1 MARRIVGIALLRNE
15 EHFATWALAN
25 AAGFCDELLVVD
37 NGSTDATPQ
46 RVEALRSRLPG
57 LTVHRTEDPNTS
69 HRFIQDH
76 AGQDVW
82 VFGVDGDE
90 VYDPGGLTRLRSR
103 ILDGEFDGWWRLAGH
118 MLHATRVDV
127 EEGRAEGYTTPP
139 TPSVTKL
146 YNFGALQSWREP
158 RRERLHGHN
167 MVFRKGWSRDRV
179 LELHR
184 GEDWESCDLRALHLC
199 FFPRSPA
206 DDVDPVHRP
215 NPAELRVG
223 PLGRAHNWIKNF
235 LRNPLSRDAS
245 YKVRRYRRG
254 TPAVRDIRAFGRPGD
269 WAALDPRAGE
279 TERLLRGP

>member
-1 MARRIVGIALLRNE
+1 MARSIVGIALLRNE
-15 EHFATWALAN
+15 EHFTTWALAN
-25 AAGFCDELLVVD
+25 AAAFCDELLVVD
-37 NGSTDATPQ
+37 NGSTDATLQ
-46 RVEALRSRLPG
+46 RVEALRSRFPG
-57 LTVHRTEDPNTS
+57 LSLHRTEDPNTS
-69 HRFIQDH
+69 HRYIQDY

-90 VYDPGGLTRLRSR
+90 VYDPGGLERLRSR
-103 ILDGEFDGWWRLAGH
+103 ILEGEFDGWWRLAGH

-127 EEGRAEGYTTPP
+127 EEGRAEGYPTPP
-139 TPSVTKL
+139 AASVTKL
-146 YNFGALQSWREP
+146 YNFGALVSWREP
-158 RRERLHGHN
+158 NRERLHGHH

-184 GEDWESCDLRALHLC
+184 REAWEACDLRALHLC

-206 DDVDPVHRP
+206 DATKPIHRP

-223 PLGRAHNWIKNF
+223 PLGRAHNRIKNF

-254 TPAVRDIRAFGRPGD
+254 SPVSREVRAFGRPGD
-269 WAALDPRAGE
+269 WGTLDPRAGE
-279 TERLLRGP
+279 IEGILRGS